1 MHPLKPKEFFKNKT
15 EESITCLIAGQPK
28 EFSIFAQVI
37 KDTSVP
43 SQHHGLILPSKCKFE
58 KGKIFIS
65 EGGFASQIK
74 VALVLFYKIAVVCN
88 CLPAPSSQNV

>member
-1 MHPLKPKEFFKNKT
+1 M
-15 EESITCLIAGQPK
+15 
-28 EFSIFAQVI
+28 
-37 KDTSVP
+37 
-43 SQHHGLILPSKCKFE
+43 
-58 KGKIFIS
+58 FIS